1 MALATRSPCSRVT
14 HGHGLSGVSGWSVVG
29 RKSALQ
35 PTSMTGM
42 VGPQI
47 FRTSS
52 IHYAA
57 EVSHEAKGF
66 CAGHAFV
73 VTFSN
78 ESGVSIANAM
88 RMTCDLE

>member
-1 MALATRSPCSRVT
+1 
-14 HGHGLSGVSGWSVVG
+14 
-29 RKSALQ
+29 
-35 PTSMTGM
+35 M

-47 FRTSS
+47 RRTSS

-57 EVSHEAKGF
+57 EVSDEVEVL
-66 CAGHAFV
+66 CAGHALI

>member
-1 MALATRSPCSRVT
+1 
-14 HGHGLSGVSGWSVVG
+14 
-29 RKSALQ
+29 
-35 PTSMTGM
+35 M
-42 VGPQI
+42 VDPQI

-57 EVSHEAKGF
+57 EVSHEVKGF